1 MTTPFPFENKGL
13 LSCATLSSRS
23 LFSATFCM
31 RRRYT
36 SIPFNGTQSH
46 LRSTQSM
53 KGEVF
58 SERRGLFKI
67 WLFIVFEIGSFS
79 GRQVAESRQSS
90 QFVKIDST
98 QNAAVV
104 VAVNASFLLNMNYL
118 KNKNRKVFF
127 ENLLMGIKTT
137 VFRRLEMAGDFKN
150 FGSIFANWDIY
161 LFLPQFPISRL

>member
-1 MTTPFPFENKGL
+1 MTTLFPFENKGL
-13 LSCATLSSRS
+13 LSCASPHVASFPRR
-23 LFSATFCM
+23 FV

-53 KGEVF
+53 KRF
-58 SERRGLFKI
+58 FRQRGLFKI
-67 WLFIVFEIGSFS
+67 WLFIVFEMGSFS
-79 GRQVAESRQSS
+79 GRHVAESRQSS

-118 KNKNRKVFF
+118 KNKNRKV
-127 ENLLMGIKTT
+127 L
-137 VFRRLEMAGDFKN
+137 
-150 FGSIFANWDIY
+150 
-161 LFLPQFPISRL
+161 